1 MALTIKIPYRAFW
14 WLPVIVVGLLFL
26 LYVTAWLEMWGAP
39 DHRRRVGLSN
49 VKQVGIAM
57 IMYQTD
63 NDGRFPAQMST
74 MEQLKPVLT
83 EYARSDRNFQTGNDL
98 ESVFLG
104 NERLAGRLAESVVDP
119 GNTITLYDSELWKD
133 TGERTCAFVDA
144 HAWWVDDRYFE
155 WGLKVVF
162 DEPSG
167 S

>member
-26 LYVTAWLEMWGAP
+26 LYVTAWLEMWGDP
-39 DHRRRVGLSN
+39 DHRRSVGLSN

-63 NDGRFPAQMST
+63 NDGRFPPQMST
-74 MEQLKPVLT
+74 MEQLQPVLT
-83 EYARSDRNFQTGNDL
+83 QYARSDRNFQTGNDL

-119 GNTITLYDSELWKD
+119 EHTIAIYDSELWD
-133 TGERTCAFVDA
+133 DSTGRMCGLVNGHVAY
-144 HAWWVDDRYFE
+144 VDDQYFK
-155 WGLKVVF
+155 WGLRVEL
-162 DEPSG
+162 DDS
-167 S
+167 SR